1 MEAAVSIEVPA
12 GPRLEGKLSVPE
24 GSKAGLV
31 LCHPHPLFPPRRGAP
46 ELARGLRPLLITG
59 AAAEAEP
66 AWPCLRRG

>member
-31 LCHPHPLFPPRRGAP
+31 LCHPHPLFPHGEA
-46 ELARGLRPLLITG
+46 LRSWLEG
-59 AAAEAEP
+59 
-66 AWPCLRRG
+66 CGRS